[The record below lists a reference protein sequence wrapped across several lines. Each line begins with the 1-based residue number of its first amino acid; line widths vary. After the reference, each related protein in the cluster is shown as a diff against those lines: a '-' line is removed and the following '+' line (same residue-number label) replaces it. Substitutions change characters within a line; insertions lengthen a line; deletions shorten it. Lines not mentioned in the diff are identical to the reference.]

1 MARPRINH
9 HQLKM
14 SGITDTI
21 MALRSAEASVS
32 KKAINKAVVKA
43 SAVVRK
49 AVRME
54 APVESGALRRAIGT
68 IYKRFGGRSGPK
80 YAVVGVRVRFQDK
93 KSGKIPNFYAGQVE
107 FGTAT
112 NMANSFIRVGTQSV
126 RDEVPAIYAK
136 AIVDELKKLTT

>member
-136 AIVDELKKLTT
+136 AIIDELKKLST